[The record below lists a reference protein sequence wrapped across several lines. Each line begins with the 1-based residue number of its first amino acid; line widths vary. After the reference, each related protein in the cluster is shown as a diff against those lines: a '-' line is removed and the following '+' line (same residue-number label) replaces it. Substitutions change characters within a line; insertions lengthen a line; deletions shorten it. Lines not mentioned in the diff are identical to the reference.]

1 MEYVEEITRDE
12 IRNLINQ
19 DVTDLTGYSLMEF
32 DSLEQAIEASVEA
45 IYEKA
50 NDFEVLTQE
59 MIDEQIEQYDGYLDG
74 AKVGDLVWGDSE
86 MWVSQST
93 VDGWYYREQSD
104 AHGKHLDVSDIESLV
119 CDFVILDRL
128 DAYNKKN

>member
-1 MEYVEEITRDE
+1 MKYVQEITRDE

-19 DVTDLTGYSLMEF
+19 DINDVTGYSSMEF

-86 MWVSQST
+86 MWVSQSV
-93 VDGWYYREQSD
+93 VDSWYYQEESD
-104 AHGKHLDVSDIESLV
+104 SNGKHLDVSDIESLV
-119 CDFVILDRL
+119 CDYLILDRL
-128 DAYNKKN
+128 DSYNKNT